1 MMLGI
6 LAILWCFV
14 LLVIAM
20 WVSYM
25 YEIHVPVEPRTDI
38 EKKCID
44 IKERL
49 RWLNWKLQ
57 EQKSKEEN
65 SF

>member
-1 MMLGI
+1 MILGI
-6 LAILWCFV
+6 LSILSCFV
-14 LLVIAM
+14 LLVMAI
-20 WVSYM
+20 WVSLM

-44 IKERL
+44 IKEKL